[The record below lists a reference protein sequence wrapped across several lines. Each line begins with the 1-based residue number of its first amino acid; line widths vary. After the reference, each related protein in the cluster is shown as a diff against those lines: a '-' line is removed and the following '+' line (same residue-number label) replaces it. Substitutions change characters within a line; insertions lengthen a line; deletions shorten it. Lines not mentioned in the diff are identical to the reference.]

1 LLSSGCGHQKLRV
14 QIAIAPD
21 ANGNAPVILS
31 MVFVKNSALLRQVI
45 ELTAKQWFAKREQ
58 FVRDHRRELDES
70 YYEYVPGQV
79 VSPLE
84 YKIPRSAGQGILFVN
99 YSGAGPHRYV
109 FDTAKPVQISFGSR
123 GVALSP

>member
-1 LLSSGCGHQKLRV
+1 MQV
-14 QIAIAPD
+14 TIASD

-31 MVFVKNSALLRQVI
+31 ILFVKNPALLRQVI
-45 ELTAKQWFAKREQ
+45 ELSAKQWFAKREQ
-58 FVRDHRRELDES
+58 FVRDHRREIDES

-79 VSPLE
+79 LQPIEFKVSS
-84 YKIPRSAGQGILFVN
+84 KASQGVLFVN

-109 FDTAKPVQISFGSR
+109 FDTTKPVQISFGSR